1 MRVKTGFSR
10 RRHHKKILKA
20 AKGYYGSRSKLYR
33 KANEAFLHA
42 GQYAFAGRKDR
53 KGQFRR
59 LWIQR
64 INAALTPFQIKYS
77 VFVNCLKKANILLD
91 RKILADLALN
101 EPAAFKGIVETVVQP

>member
-20 AKGYYGSRSKLYR
+20 TKGYYGTRSKLYR
-33 KANEAFLHA
+33 KASEAFLHA

-53 KGQFRR
+53 KSQFRR

-64 INAALTPFQIKYS
+64 INAALTPFSVKYS
-77 VFVNCLKKANILLD
+77 VFMNRLNKAKIILD
-91 RKILADLALN
+91 RKILADLALR
-101 EPAAFKGIVETVVQP
+101 EPAAFKAIVEKALS

>member
-20 AKGYYGSRSKLYR
+20 TKGFYGTRSKLYR
-33 KANEAFLHA
+33 KASEAFLHA

-64 INAALTPFQIKYS
+64 VNAALTPFSVKYS
-77 VFVNCLKKANILLD
+77 VFMDGLKKAKIILD

-101 EPAAFKGIVETVVQP
+101 EPQVFKTLVEKVI